1 MRTGPVEL
9 TTTLTMTHCSDSL
22 PETNRRS
29 TAQNP
34 VITTKACRR
43 PVIKTHTQR
52 QTTGRKNVLDLGK
65 LLLAKVSRLQ
75 QPHAG
80 GLDKIGYI
88 GNVFSL
94 DSVSVRHGEF
104 QNINR

>member
-65 LLLAKVSRLQ
+65 RLFAKVRRLQ
-75 QPHAG
+75 QLHFGA
-80 GLDKIGYI
+80 LDKIADI
-88 GNVFSL
+88 VNVFSL
-94 DSVSVRHGEF
+94 QAVS
-104 QNINR
+104 